1 MPIIMIKKRRKRLMK
16 NRGAIIIIGQVTLTK
31 KTQMNF

>member
-16 NRGAIIIIGQVTLTK
+16 NRGAIIIIDQVTLTK
-31 KTQMNF
+31 KIQMNF